1 MTLETK
7 ARAIDWAGAIY
18 RPRDPPDDLD
28 PNVVDV
34 AWKEIEPHMSDT
46 AGRFEERT
54 DTAAEREWLMAY
66 ASMGGVHHPD
76 FDGAINR

>member
-18 RPRDPPDDLD
+18 RPRNPTGDLAPD
-28 PNVVDV
+28 VVDV
-34 AWKEIEPHMSDT
+34 AWKEIEPHISVV
-46 AGRFEERT
+46 GRFEELT
-54 DTAAEREWLMAY
+54 DTTAEREWLMAY